1 MASSAA
7 SGFLG
12 RSSNNNSNMRG
23 LVQFIA
29 DLRNARARDLEE
41 KRINKELANIRQ
53 KFKDGNLSG
62 YHKKKYVCKLLYIYI
77 LGWNVDF
84 GHLEAVNLISANK
97 YSEKQIGYL
106 AMTLFLHEKH
116 ELLHLVVN
124 SIRKDLLDHN
134 ELFNCLALHA
144 IANVGG
150 REMGEAL
157 SGEVHRLL
165 ISPTSKA
172 FVKKKAALTLLRL
185 YRKHPDIM
193 QPQWAERIISLM
205 DDADLG
211 VALSVTSLVMAVA
224 QDNPDQYKGAY
235 VKAAA
240 RLKRMLVDGDFT
252 NDYLYYKVPC
262 PWIQVKLLRLLQY
275 FSPSEDSHVR
285 EMIRESLQKIL
296 NLAMESNKNVQQ
308 NNAQNAVLFEA
319 INLIIHLDTEHA
331 LMKQISSRL
340 GRFIT
345 SRETNVRYLGL
356 EAMTHLAARAENL
369 GPIKQHQE
377 VILGSLKDRDISVR
391 RKGLDLLYS
400 MCDSTNSGPI
410 VAELLQY
417 LQNADFAIR
426 EEMALKIAILTEKYA
441 TDIQWYINVSLRLV
455 AVAGDHLSDEV
466 WQRVIQ
472 IVTNNEELQVYAAKN
487 TLQHVKQDHC
497 HETLVKIGAY
507 ILGEFGHLIAEDKG
521 CSPIEQFMAL
531 SGKLSACSPS
541 TRAMILSSFI
551 KFVNLFPE
559 IKPQLLHVFELYSHT
574 LDSELQQR
582 ACEYLTLAS
591 LPTDD
596 LLRTV
601 CDEMPP
607 FPERQSALL
616 SRLHSK
622 HAGTSDKRTWV
633 VGGKDANVDSSEL
646 NMTKQAGLKR
656 AFSSNL
662 GTNGDGA
669 ANGTTNGT
677 NGHSNDLAGLDMNA
691 GPTPEKVLKAPNL
704 ASAAHLSPGWEPG
717 YNKLLLKADGILFE
731 DGQLQVGVRSEYR
744 GQMACLI
751 LYFLNKTPATISSF
765 TTTLD
770 LDDSEKTN
778 LTWDV
783 KSLPESSISQGG
795 QARQVIMFE
804 SKKVFS
810 KAPTVRIS
818 YLAGALQALT
828 LKLPLTAHKFMDP
841 AELSADDFF
850 KRWKQIG
857 GAPREAQA
865 IIGLANGKEA
875 TREIHETFVRKVL
888 QGFRWGI
895 LGGVDPNTKNF
906 VGASVL
912 HTSEGGKFGC
922 LLRLEPNYSSQMVR
936 LTIRATD
943 ESVPAVLLKLM
954 EQRISAGVSKV
965 PMVQEG
971 PTRQEITDAFS
982 LYTTYLLASK
992 EALLSPDSLRPE
1004 LPSRRLLFAY
1014 QHVFLADRKCTLSP
1028 TLVGKK
1034 IISQPVTEPNAQ
1046 PKSIMAL
1053 KFDRLKDKIRVGW
1066 YGLSKDTIA
1075 HSAIT
1080 TRPTATATPVAD
1092 SHAFVWP
1099 TPTASQDELYIRGRE
1114 TNPPEGIMPT
1124 TTTFEDPEEITVVH
1138 TVIVTITSIITDTTL
1153 ETLTTTALISKC
1165 TTCVPVGAST
1175 NTIDLSTPTEDVMTG
1190 IMYCSFTGRRN
1201 IYTLCPLVHADSPG
1215 MLTSAPAVVSSATP
1229 RIKNPFSVVR
1239 VAVVSLWNS
1248 VLSMGSALQSNDCG
1262 GCHCECAGIKKKLDS
1277 AVNLVRIQQ
1286 ELLDSQRDMIDE
1298 HRKSLFLALETLA
1311 NLTATKAG
1319 EKGPRERQLNLK
1331 I

>member
-7 SGFLG
+7 AGFLG
-12 RSSNNNSNMRG
+12 RSSSSNANMRG

-29 DLRNARARDLEE
+29 DLRNARARELEE
-41 KRINKELANIRQ
+41 KRINKELANISS
-53 KFKDGNLSG
+53 KDEHLTWVTADGNLSG

-106 AMTLFLHEKH
+106 AVTLFLHEKH

-157 SGEVHRLL
+157 SGDVHRLL

-185 YRKHPDIM
+185 YRKYPDIV
-193 QPQWAERIISLM
+193 QPQWAERIVSLM
-205 DDADLG
+205 DDQDLG

-224 QDNPDQYKGAY
+224 QDDPDTYKGAY
-235 VKAAA
+235 VKAAS
-240 RLKRMLVDGDFT
+240 RLKRILIDGDY
-252 NDYLYYKVPC
+252 NSDYLYYKVPC

-275 FSPSEDSHVR
+275 FPPSEDSHVR
-285 EMIRESLQKIL
+285 DMIRDSLQKIL
-296 NLAMESNKNVQQ
+296 NIAMETNKNVQQ

-319 INLIIHLDTEHA
+319 IDLIIHLDTEHA
-331 LMKQISSRL
+331 LMRQISSRL

-356 EAMTHLAARAENL
+356 EAMTHLASRAENID
-369 GPIKQHQE
+369 PIKQHQD

-410 VAELLQY
+410 VSELLHY

-472 IVTNNEELQVYAAKN
+472 IVTNNEELQVYAAQN
-487 TLQHVKQDHC
+487 ILQHIKQDHC

-507 ILGEFGHLIAEDKG
+507 TLGEFGHLIAEEAG
-521 CSPIEQFMAL
+521 CSPVEQFLAL
-531 SGKLSACSPS
+531 QGKLPACSSS
-541 TRAMILSSFI
+541 TRAMILSSFV

-559 IKPQLLHVFELYSHT
+559 IKPQLLHVFEIYSHT

-601 CDEMPP
+601 CDEMPA

-616 SRLHSK
+616 SRLHQK
-622 HAGTSDKRTWV
+622 HANTSDKRTWV
-633 VGGKDANVDSSEL
+633 VGGKDANADAAEL
-646 NMTKQAGLKR
+646 NMAKTGLKR
-656 AFSSNL
+656 TFSSNDTNRN
-662 GTNGDGA
+662 GATNGI
-669 ANGTTNGT
+669 NGT
-677 NGHSNDLAGLDMNA
+677 NGHASNDLMGLDMNA
-691 GPTPEKVLKAPNL
+691 GPNEQKLLKAPNL
-704 ASAAHLSPGWEPG
+704 ASAAHLSPGWEQG
-717 YNKLLLKADGILFE
+717 YYKLLLKADGILFE
-731 DGQLQVGVRSEYR
+731 DGQIQVGVRSEYR
-744 GQMACLI
+744 GQVACLI
-751 LYFLNKTPATISSF
+751 LYFTNKTPAPITSF

-770 LDDSEKTN
+770 LDESEKEK

-783 KSLPESSISQGG
+783 KNMPDSQVGSG
-795 QARQVIMFE
+795 QQAREIIMFE
-804 SKKVFS
+804 CKRVFE
-810 KAPTVRIS
+810 KPPTIRIS

-841 AELSADDFF
+841 AELAADDFF

-857 GAPREAQA
+857 GAPREAQQ
-865 IIGLANGKEA
+865 IFGLSTGKDG
-875 TREIHETFVRKVL
+875 TREIHETFIRKTV
-888 QGFRWGI
+888 QGFRWGV
-895 LGGVDPNTKNF
+895 LDGVDPNSKNF
-906 VGASVL
+906 VGASVM

-922 LLRLEPNYSSQMVR
+922 LLRLEPNYASQMIR

-943 ESVPAVLLKLM
+943 ETVPPVLLKLV
-954 EQRISAGVSKV
+954 EDRLALGISKKKPHV
-965 PMVQEG
+965 EN
-971 PTRQEITDAFS
+971 PTRREISDAFS
-982 LYTTYLLASK
+982 N
-992 EALLSPDSLRPE
+992 
-1004 LPSRRLLFAY
+1004 
-1014 QHVFLADRKCTLSP
+1014 V
-1028 TLVGKK
+1028 
-1034 IISQPVTEPNAQ
+1034 
-1046 PKSIMAL
+1046 M
-1053 KFDRLKDKIRVGW
+1053 
-1066 YGLSKDTIA
+1066 
-1075 HSAIT
+1075 
-1080 TRPTATATPVAD
+1080 VA
-1092 SHAFVWP
+1092 
-1099 TPTASQDELYIRGRE
+1099 
-1114 TNPPEGIMPT
+1114 
-1124 TTTFEDPEEITVVH
+1124 
-1138 TVIVTITSIITDTTL
+1138 
-1153 ETLTTTALISKC
+1153 
-1165 TTCVPVGAST
+1165 
-1175 NTIDLSTPTEDVMTG
+1175 
-1190 IMYCSFTGRRN
+1190 
-1201 IYTLCPLVHADSPG
+1201 
-1215 MLTSAPAVVSSATP
+1215 
-1229 RIKNPFSVVR
+1229 
-1239 VAVVSLWNS
+1239 
-1248 VLSMGSALQSNDCG
+1248 
-1262 GCHCECAGIKKKLDS
+1262 
-1277 AVNLVRIQQ
+1277 
-1286 ELLDSQRDMIDE
+1286 
-1298 HRKSLFLALETLA
+1298 
-1311 NLTATKAG
+1311 
-1319 EKGPRERQLNLK
+1319 
-1331 I
+1331 